1 MADRISEERR
11 SWNMSRIHSAD
22 THPEKRVRSTLH
34 KAGYRFRLHSH
45 TLPGSPDIVLPKF
58 RTVIFIHGCFWH
70 RHIGCRYA
78 YEPKS
83 RVEFWTE
90 KFTRNVRRD
99 AMKTEQLI
107 ELGWQVLIVW
117 ECQTR
122 KQADLFCV
130 LTTLK
135 AHLTQGIHAS
145 G

>member
-1 MADRISEERR
+1 MADRISEEHR

-22 THPEKRVRSTLH
+22 TQPEKRVRSTLH

-58 RTVIFIHGCFWH
+58 RTVIFVHGCFWH

-83 RVEFWTE
+83 RVEFWTQ
-90 KFTRNVRRD
+90 KFAGNIRRD
-99 AMKTEQLI
+99 AMKIEQLN
-107 ELGWQVLIVW
+107 ELGWQILIVW
-117 ECQTR
+117 ECQTK

-130 LTTLK
+130 LTMLK
-135 AHLTQGIHAS
+135 AHLTQGVHVS